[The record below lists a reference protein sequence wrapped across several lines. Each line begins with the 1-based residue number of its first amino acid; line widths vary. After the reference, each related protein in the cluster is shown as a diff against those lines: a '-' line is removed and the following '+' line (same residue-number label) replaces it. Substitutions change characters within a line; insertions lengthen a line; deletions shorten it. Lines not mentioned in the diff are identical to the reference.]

1 MKNIL
6 GILILPIALMI
17 IAIIYTGA
25 QVRFFINEIW
35 KGILCQEKR

>member
-17 IAIIYTGA
+17 IAIIYIGA
-25 QVRFFINEIW
+25 QIKYFI
-35 KGILCQEKR
+35 GGAEK